1 MERDVLGRLEDGVS
15 RLRREDGLSDAKR
28 LLLEVFESWQSV
40 VDSAL
45 NRDEEVK
52 RAARRWNSIELD
64 QALDEAE
71 SETDELGT
79 YEIVKKLAE
88 LLAAFIGSVILY
100 LHEEDLYSP
109 WPRDVEYSLKAAGVL
124 RSSAVRLAA
133 AEESKRSA
141 VMSAAEAEASADKAK
156 QAAGSAGS
164 ASLAAFFQSYARGEN
179 AASWAFRAMAFG
191 GLVATVV
198 LSWQFFLESERQALS
213 IPSLVLRIAIIAAL
227 AGISTYAVR
236 IAGQHRVLGNW
247 AKTISVQLLSF
258 DAFME
263 PIESKIVRDAIYE
276 QFAQRVLGPP
286 PEARASGEPKVS
298 LSAQDLMSLIP
309 KSSSPN

>member
-15 RLRREDGLSDAKR
+15 RLRREDGLSEAKW
-28 LLLEVFESWQSV
+28 LLLEVLESWQGV
-40 VDSAL
+40 ANSAF
-45 NRDEEVK
+45 NRGEEAK
-52 RAARRWNSIELD
+52 QAARSWNTIELD
-64 QALDEAE
+64 RALDEAE
-71 SETDELGT
+71 SETDELGI
-79 YEIVKKLAE
+79 YETVKKLAE
-88 LLAAFIGSVILY
+88 LLAAFIGFVISFL
-100 LHEEDLYSP
+100 LEEAPHNS
-109 WPRDVEYSLKAAGVL
+109 WPQDVESSLKAAGVL

-141 VMSAAEAEASADKAK
+141 VKSATEAEASADKAK

-179 AASWAFRAMAFG
+179 GASWVFRGLAFG
-191 GLVATVV
+191 GLIATVV